1 MSSWDTVDGGL
12 PTANQIS
19 YIREMCEALQMDYL
33 VVAPSSFDEASE
45 MIDEMRYEL
54 GPEMRRYE

>member
-1 MSSWDTVDGGL
+1 MGSWDTINGGL

-19 YIREMCEALQMDYL
+19 YIQKMCEALQMDYL

-45 MIDEMRYEL
+45 MIDEMREEL
-54 GPEMRRYE
+54 GPEMKRYE